1 MSVRPSSR
9 PTDFARR
16 ASRVAVIAGA
26 CGAAG
31 LAGCGAAGANLAENG
46 GGTKSWWSPPALF
59 AKAGSLTPP
68 GLVADPVPATR
79 NDLEN
84 PAALDLAYANLR
96 SNSQVSPTGR
106 DDAEEAYRRVLKD
119 DPKNV
124 EALIG
129 LARLIETG
137 AGDRPGELDEAEDAY
152 RKAVDAAPA
161 DARPLLA
168 LGRFQADRGRWGES
182 AATYGLAAKTAD
194 DTKQRRTARHG
205 LAVATAMSGDIEG
218 SREHFVASVGEASA
232 HFNVAELYRRA
243 GDRQAA
249 LREFRLAAALNTGD
263 NPQLAQV
270 DQMIAA
276 LEAVGPMP
284 GPANALPATAPPVG
298 AGRESQPTRLAA
310 TPTRPPVDPFAGD
323 PSPYVD
329 PPRAGR
335 VLPASSLG
343 GGATAPAVYS
353 TPQTPPAFQPPPAGS
368 GAYGRA
374 AEPASD
380 AAVPPPWPHA
390 PNG

>member
-1 MSVRPSSR
+1 MSVRPFFR

-16 ASRVAVIAGA
+16 FSRAAAVAGA

-31 LAGCGAAGANLAENG
+31 LSGCGATGANLAESG
-46 GGTKSWWSPPALF
+46 GGAKSWWSPPAVL
-59 AKAGSLTPP
+59 AKATSLTPP
-68 GLVADPVPATR
+68 GLVADPVPASR
-79 NDLEN
+79 DELEN

-96 SNSQVSPTGR
+96 SNGQASPSGR
-106 DDAEEAYRRVLKD
+106 EDAEQAYRRVLKE

-182 AATYGLAAKTAD
+182 AATYGQAAELAE
-194 DTKQRRTARHG
+194 DTRQRRTARHG

-243 GDRQAA
+243 GDRDAA
-249 LREFRLAAALNTGD
+249 LREFRLAAATNTGD

-276 LEAVGPMP
+276 LEAAGPTST
-284 GPANALPATAPPVG
+284 PANALPATARPAG
-298 AGRESQPTRLAA
+298 AGRESQPTQLAT
-310 TPTRPPVDPFAGD
+310 TPTRAPVDPFAGD
-323 PSPYVD
+323 PAPYVD
-329 PPRAGR
+329 PPGTGR
-335 VLPASSLG
+335 VTPAASLG
-343 GGATAPAVYS
+343 GGTNASALYS
-353 TPQTPPAFQPPPAGS
+353 TPQTPPTARSSDP
-368 GAYGRA
+368 A
-374 AEPASD
+374 AEAD
-380 AAVPPPWPHA
+380 VPPPWPFPA
-390 PNG
+390 NG